1 MDMLETPELAAFR
14 TEVHTWVMANKPQV
28 KHNPY
33 DYVGLGDK
41 EGQDEWFQ
49 KLGKKGW
56 LAFRWP
62 KDVGGAGFS
71 PSEQIVFADE
81 LLNCGAQI
89 PAGFGLGM
97 VGPLILQFGTEE
109 QRQQHLPAISRHDTI
124 WCQGYSEPNSGSDLA
139 SLQTKAVLDGDH
151 FVVNGQKIWTSRA
164 QQAQWIFCLVRTDNK
179 VQNQRGIS
187 FLLIDMRTPGVSIKP
202 IKQID
207 GQAEF
212 FETFFDNVRVPMK
225 NMVGKM
231 NEGWTMAKALLGHER
246 TGTNANMDMN
256 RLFGRIKKLASGYE
270 RDGQPLMKDRE
281 FRNKLAQLE
290 MDSDCL
296 RYTRY
301 RLLSAVMQGK
311 APGPESSIL
320 KLYQTDM
327 VQDIYELAMN
337 VLGPDSLGWYDT
349 SLSEEAYDIPMY
361 DAIFRAVSIYAGSN
375 EIQRNIISKRVL
387 GLPG

>member
-1 MDMLETPELAAFR
+1 MDMQDTPELAKFR
-14 TEVHTWVMANKPQV
+14 KEVRDWVLANKPKQ
-28 KHNPY
+28 KADPY

-41 EGQDEWFQ
+41 PGQDDWFKALAQ
-49 KLGKKGW
+49 KGW
-56 LAFRWP
+56 LAYRWP
-62 KDVGGAGFS
+62 KEVGGAGFS
-71 PSEQIVFADE
+71 EPEQIVFTDE
-81 LLNCGAQI
+81 LLACGAQI
-89 PAGFGLGM
+89 PAGFGLNM
-97 VGPLILQFGTEE
+97 VGPLILTFGTPE
-109 QRQQHLPAISRHDTI
+109 QKKQHLLPISKHEII

-139 SLQTKAVLDGDH
+139 SLQTKAVPDGGH

-164 QQAQWIFCLVRTDNK
+164 QEAQWIFALVRTDST
-179 VQNQRGIS
+179 VQNQKGIS
-187 FLLIDMRTPGVSIKP
+187 FLLIDMSTPGVSIRP

-207 GQAEF
+207 GHAEF
-212 FETFFDNVRVPMK
+212 FETFFDNVRVPMQ

-246 TGTNANMDMN
+246 VGTNANMDMG
-256 RLFGRIKKLASGYE
+256 RLFGRIKTLATQYE

-301 RLLSAVMQGK
+301 RLISAMMRGK

-320 KLYQTDM
+320 KLFQTDL
-327 VQDIYELAMN
+327 VQDVYELAMN
-337 VLGPDSLGWYDT
+337 VLGPDSMGWYDK
-349 SLSEEAYDIPMY
+349 SLTPEAFDIPMY
-361 DAIFRAVSIYAGSN
+361 DSIFRAVSIYAGSN